1 MTSSIRRGAF
11 FVGISLVTV
20 AGASRLS
27 AQAVL
32 RGVLYD
38 DATGE
43 RLRGTVMLVDPA
55 TDAPLIHTTTDT
67 LGQFTMQFRSGTFQ
81 VAAIHPGYS
90 SVLSAP
96 LAFQNGERLTVRIPI
111 AVEGDPK
118 HSIGVLEHVRPG
130 DENKDTKRAGRSVSL
145 DGFESRRAVG
155 TGLHYDHA
163 QLLRSQHRTLGDFLQ
178 SVPGFR
184 VGDPGSANSMT
195 LARNQAM
202 SVVNSMSG
210 ATACKLAWFVDG
222 HRLDIPGRN
231 DSMTDALGSMPL
243 ESLAGVEIFR
253 GLSEMPAEF
262 ADPDIRCGAV
272 AVWTRIG

>member
-1 MTSSIRRGAF
+1 MPFCIRRGAF
-11 FVGISLVTV
+11 LVGISLVTA

-55 TDAPLIHTTTDT
+55 TDAPVIHTSTDS
-67 LGQFTMQFRSGTFQ
+67 LGQFTMQFRGGTFQ

-111 AVEGDPK
+111 AADGDPT

-130 DENKDTKRAGRSVSL
+130 DEKKSAKRDGRAVSL
-145 DGFESRRAVG
+145 DGFETRRSIG
-155 TGLHYDHA
+155 TGLHYDHT
-163 QLLRSQHRTLGDFLQ
+163 QLMNSQHRTLGDFLQ

-184 VGDPGSANSMT
+184 VGDPSSANSMT
-195 LARNQAM
+195 VARSQALT
-202 SVVNSMSG
+202 VANSLSG
-210 ATACKLAWFVDG
+210 ASACRLAWFVDG
-222 HRLDIPGRN
+222 HRMDIPGRS
-231 DSMTDALGSMPL
+231 DSMTDALGSLSL
-243 ESLAGVEIFR
+243 ESIAGVEVFR
-253 GLSEMPAEF
+253 GLSEIPAEF

-272 AVWTRIG
+272 AIWTRVG